1 MNPTSGD
8 IYRKGE
14 FYICVLFVLHG
25 IVYWRLYNRVT
36 VNASRLKDWKRGMR
50 RAVQVTASEAH
61 EACYSDC

>member
-14 FYICVLFVLHG
+14 FYICVVLVHDSR
-25 IVYWRLYNRVT
+25 VYWRVYNRVT
-36 VNASRLKDWKRGMR
+36 VNVTKLKEWNRGMR
-50 RAVQVTASEAH
+50 RAVLVSASEAH